1 LVCGSR
7 HFGKLVCRPFRLFP
21 TIFFIFER
29 PAVEVGALMSIFR
42 IPEDKDE
49 DCMKKTLA
57 FLNEQL
63 GLTFKESDIDRVHRV
78 GRPRMNATRAMIVKF
93 MAYRSNNYRY

>member
-63 GLTFKESDIDRVHRV
+63 GLTFKESDIDRVHRLV
-78 GRPRMNATRAMIVKF
+78 GLLKALSLLKALAFLSTCVK
-93 MAYRSNNYRY
+93 